1 MSCFGSDVASTLGGV
16 LREFLLLF
24 MPFYKPEV
32 MAIFG
37 DVPVELILDG
47 LLVGFAQPDT
57 EDLD

>member
-1 MSCFGSDVASTLGGV
+1 
-16 LREFLLLF
+16 

>member
-1 MSCFGSDVASTLGGV
+1 MAPRLGGV